1 MLLREIKKAKHFIH
15 FQVMLL
21 YSDDAGFK
29 VANALAEKAKE
40 GVEVR
45 VMSDS
50 DMSSIVE
57 GLEKIRSFG
66 TSDFDKLKALL
77 SEAGVKFVP
86 SSKESYYW
94 FRWDNIRAELKE
106 KGVPDEFLELQ
117 DKVQKGVVLNSNVL
131 DHRKIIIFDGEAAI
145 VSSMNVG
152 NKYMY
157 EEVPGIE
164 EHTTGKH
171 WHDGAVLIKGPC
183 ASLLNKHFASK
194 WMVRGGD
201 VFDYTRHYRTKE
213 SYGSDA
219 CTVYSSFPDGKENH
233 IRNYYLQKIKA
244 CKGRFIIENP
254 YINDELFWK
263 ELSALDPEQAQ
274 KIVIINPYK
283 AKGNDYLQNESSIK
297 CNMRKPFE
305 RGVSFFAYKKRMS
318 HWKIALDE
326 AEQAVFY
333 GSYNLNHRSAMHDF
347 ELNVLIESEQFC
359 KQVKRLLEQ
368 DMADSTQITDAEEFY
383 ENPVI
388 HPSCMLLKATEYYE

>member
-1 MLLREIKKAKHFIH
+1 MLLKEIKKAKHFIH

-21 YSDDAGFK
+21 YSDNAGFK

-50 DMSSIVE
+50 DMSNIVE
-57 GLEKIRSFG
+57 GLEKVRSFG

-86 SSKESYYW
+86 SSKESYFW
-94 FRWDNIRAELKE
+94 FRWDKVRAELQG
-106 KGVPDEFLELQ
+106 KGVPEEFLEMQ
-117 DKVQKGVVLNSNVL
+117 DQVQEGVVMNTNVL
-131 DHRKIIIFDGEAAI
+131 DHRKIIIFDGESAI

-152 NKYMY
+152 DKYMY
-157 EEVPGIE
+157 EEEPGKE

-183 ASLLNKHFASK
+183 ATLLNKHFASK
-194 WMVRGGD
+194 WMVRGGE
-201 VFDYTRHYRTKE
+201 VFDYQQHYRTKQ
-213 SYGSDA
+213 SYGNDA
-219 CTVYSSFPDGKENH
+219 ITVYSTYPDEKKNY
-233 IRNYYLQKIKA
+233 IREYYLRTIKE
-244 CKGRFIIENP
+244 CKGQFIIENP

-263 ELSALDPEQAQ
+263 ELAELEEEQAQ
-274 KIVIINPYK
+274 KITIINPYK
-283 AKGNDYLQNESSIK
+283 AKGNDYLQNESAIK

-305 RGVSFFAYKKRMS
+305 RGVSFFAYSKRMS

-326 AEQAVFY
+326 AEQSVFY

-359 KQVKRLLEQ
+359 RQVKALLES
-368 DMADSTQITDAEEFY
+368 DMAEAEQITDAEEFY
-383 ENPVI
+383 EHPNR
-388 HPSCMLLKATEYYE
+388 HPSCMLLKATEYFE